1 MATLIDSRV
10 REDRSKKIKYYKLEF
25 EVESPAFRRHNVA
38 VCVAGGG
45 GLFTFNAQAPKSAW
59 PRVSKDFNIMADS
72 FTVNL

>member
-10 REDRSKKIKYYKLEF
+10 REDRSKKINNYKLEF
-25 EVESPAFRRHNVA
+25 EEESPVA

-45 GLFTFNAQAPKSAW
+45 RLFTVNAQAPESAW
-59 PRVSKDFNIMADS
+59 PSVSKDFNIMADS